1 MIQAPESNA
10 SEISEKPSKRR
21 RTVAAAFVLGLWTLP
36 ALLYASQSYIGEID
50 SDYGLSWWRLA
61 AWQLMI
67 YYVWAALTPLILHLG
82 RRFPIEQLNRAR
94 NLIAHIFF
102 GSLASLI
109 HIACYTL
116 FTRALDIYPRWMIA
130 QPFDQFVH
138 FTGMYFHLDFLTY
151 VAILGVGFAID
162 YYGKYRQRE
171 LQASELKA
179 QLARA
184 QLETLRAQLHP
195 HFLFNTLNSI
205 VGLIRNNENRAAIRM
220 TTGLSELLRHALDSA
235 DRQEV
240 ALSDEIEFINRY
252 LGIQQMRFSDRLRVE
267 IDIAQDAMEA
277 RVPSLILQPIVE
289 NAVHHG
295 IAARDAAGSVKLSAT
310 RSNGRLEISV
320 YNDGP
325 QLPTDWRMEQCRGI
339 GLANTRARLN
349 QLYGTNCQFDLRNRD
364 AGVVATLAIPFQ
376 PAERNGQKQKKNPR
390 DDSR

>member
-1 MIQAPESNA
+1 MQIPESNA
-10 SEISEKPSKRR
+10 TEISAKPSGRR
-21 RTVAAAFVLGLWTLP
+21 WMVAASVLGLWTLP
-36 ALLYASQSYIGEID
+36 ALLYASQSYLGKID
-50 SDYGLSWWRLA
+50 SDSGTSWWRLA
-61 AWQLMI
+61 AWQLVI

-82 RRFPIEQLNRAR
+82 RRFPVEQLNRPR
-94 NLIAHIFF
+94 NLVAHLFF
-102 GSLASLI
+102 GSLASLL
-109 HIACYTL
+109 HIASYTL
-116 FTRALDIYPRWMIA
+116 ITRALQIYPRWRITQLA
-130 QPFDQFVH
+130 DRFIH
-138 FTGMYFHLDFLTY
+138 YTGMYFHLDFFTY
-151 VAILGVGFAID
+151 LVILGVGFAID
-162 YYGKYRQRE
+162 YYRKYRERE
-171 LQASELKA
+171 LQASELKT

-267 IDIAQDAMEA
+267 VDIAQDAMEA
-277 RVPSLILQPIVE
+277 RVPSLILQPLVE

-295 IAARDAAGSVKLSAT
+295 IAARDAAGSVKLSAA
-310 RSNGRLEISV
+310 RSNGRLEINV